1 MVTTVNT
8 KNKHQESEKAS
19 HFSGGLEFTGAIG
32 QSRTDDPLLRRQ
44 MLYPTELQPQ
54 CNVLIYYNNNRI
66 APQEQAALPFI
77 MFFML
82 AFSALFIQ

>member
-1 MVTTVNT
+1 MDT
-8 KNKHQESEKAS
+8 KSQKRPPD
-19 HFSGGLEFTGAIG
+19 FSGGLDFTGAIG

-54 CNVLIYYNNNRI
+54 CNVPIYYNNNRI

-77 MFFML
+77 MSFML

>member
-1 MVTTVNT
+1 
-8 KNKHQESEKAS
+8 
-19 HFSGGLEFTGAIG
+19 
-32 QSRTDDPLLRRQ
+32 

-54 CNVLIYYNNNRI
+54 CNVPIYYNNNRI

-77 MFFML
+77 MSFML